1 MKGRR
6 QLVGRAVTVVLA
18 CLALAMAGG
27 APSDHHVNVIGEHL
41 MQVLETAR

>member
-1 MKGRR
+1 
-6 QLVGRAVTVVLA
+6 VVLA

-41 MQVLETAR
+41 VQLVEMAR

>member
-6 QLVGRAVTVVLA
+6 QLVGRAIAVVLA

-27 APSDHHVNVIGEHL
+27 APSDHHVNEIGEHL
-41 MQVLETAR
+41 LQLVETAQ